1 MKALIFLPVYI
12 FFSTKKES
20 PLPQFCDHNYL
31 SKYHHL
37 CLPRF
42 YVTPLVLN
50 AKPFWHMAYSSDGIW
65 FTLPCGIWSHRS
77 HTKQFWRKSGRK
89 HSFKMKRQKRKCIH
103 WKTMEG
109 EKRTYKIV
117 YKVVKWSIAFL
128 YDHQLQICLV
138 SEIFQVNSFYSL
150 NKFFAG
156 EDVIL
161 VWNQVPPQSLYICNK
176 VDFSKA
182 RLLVLHVSGN
192 KNPEILVQHYGNV
205 NNSPKVFPS
214 CSFLRKLPTPDK
226 IGRTD
231 IMK

>member
-1 MKALIFLPVYI
+1 MWLPWYWMQSRFDIWLTAQMAFGLLFPVEFEVIEVILNSSEGNQAENIHLKWKGKRESVYI
-12 FFSTKKES
+12 GKQWREKK
-20 PLPQFCDHNYL
+20 
-31 SKYHHL
+31 
-37 CLPRF
+37 
-42 YVTPLVLN
+42 
-50 AKPFWHMAYSSDGIW
+50 
-65 FTLPCGIWSHRS
+65 
-77 HTKQFWRKSGRK
+77 
-89 HSFKMKRQKRKCIH
+89 
-103 WKTMEG
+103 
-109 EKRTYKIV
+109 TYKKV
-117 YKVVKWSIAFL
+117 YKIVKWSIAFL

-150 NKFFAG
+150 NKFFPG

-161 VWNQVPPQSLYICNK
+161 VWNQVPPQPLYICNK

-192 KNPEILVQHYGNV
+192 KNPEVLVQHYGNV

-214 CSFLRKLPTPDK
+214 CPFLRKLSAPDK